1 MEDFK
6 LSYCTVDDVKNL
18 SGVKPERLGN
28 QFKGDDAAFNTLI
41 TEWISHA
48 EGLINSYCKRNW
60 YPIINEDGT
69 ETEVT
74 VPKAVKNVC
83 IRLTANIIAFRYARK
98 ENPIKKVNDYSM
110 TIFSSEIFTDDLK
123 EDLKPFKKSSR
134 ISVFKI

>member
-6 LSYCTVDDVKNL
+6 LSYCTVDDVKQM
-18 SGVKPERLGN
+18 SGVTPGKLGS
-28 QFKGDDAAFNTLI
+28 QFKGDEDAFNTAI
-41 TEWISHA
+41 EEWISQA

-60 YPIINEDGT
+60 YSIINEDGT

-74 VPKAVKNVC
+74 VPNAVKNVC

>member
-6 LSYCTVDDVKNL
+6 LSYCTVDDVKKM
-18 SGVKPERLGN
+18 SGVKREKLGS
-28 QFKGDDAAFNTLI
+28 QFKDDEEAFNALI
-41 TEWISHA
+41 EEWISQA